1 MESFIPYVQ
10 EYGYW
15 ILIIGALIEGE
26 SILLLAGGA
35 AYLGYFSLPM
45 VMLVSFIGALI
56 HDQLL
61 YIVGRIGGNSLI
73 NKSEFWKKK
82 ADRAFTLLKK
92 YDYWLIMGFRFVYG
106 IRTITPIVIGAS
118 NLDLKRYTLLTFIS
132 AAIWAVV
139 ISAVGYLF
147 ATILEGLI
155 EAFHEY
161 QIYLAIGLGLLILI
175 GFGLYKYRQRKTTQQ
190 NLSSRE
196 NSSNLSSKRRSHH
209 E

>member
-15 ILIIGALIEGE
+15 VLIIGALIEGE

-35 AYLGYFSLPM
+35 AYFGYFSLPM
-45 VMLVSFIGALI
+45 VMIVSFVGALI

-61 YIVGRIGGNSLI
+61 YTIGRIGGNSLI
-73 NKSEFWKKK
+73 NKSIFWQKK

-92 YDYWLIMGFRFVYG
+92 YDYWLIMGFRFIYG
-106 IRTITPIVIGAS
+106 IRTITPIVVGAS
-118 NLDLKRYTLLTFIS
+118 NLDFKRYTSLTFIS

-147 ATILEGLI
+147 ATILESLI
-155 EAFHEY
+155 KAFHEY
-161 QIYLAIGLGLLILI
+161 QIYLAIGLGILILG
-175 GFGLYKYRQRKTTQQ
+175 GFGIYKYRKYKIEKKA
-190 NLSSRE
+190 SPSIE
-196 NSSNLSSKRRSHH
+196 KSSNLSSKRRSHH
-209 E
+209 G